1 MDDVIARK
9 QAETKSTYYE
19 EAFSS
24 RGSHNSPRERI
35 LQDSIV
41 VAELTTS
48 AKVSPGF
55 LAA

>member
-1 MDDVIARK
+1 MPK
-9 QAETKSTYYE
+9 KPETKSTYYE

-35 LQDSIV
+35 IQDSVV

-48 AKVSPGF
+48 AKVIPGF
-55 LAA
+55 VPA